1 MRSIRFSLT
10 VCFVLLLGLAL
21 GTASVLAYQSAK
33 TSIQG
38 RLNAQKELAE
48 ARYKDL
54 VRDEE
59 NRLDEALLFQ
69 AQTIARIV
77 QFHVDWGK
85 LRFLELHTLG
95 ILSSPLSPN
104 GHITSTSWIIQSN
117 RAFATDMFRKN
128 TPEVRFDQTEIFNR
142 LDGQV
147 AEFFQFDTAWNAS
160 YKSNSLGSY
169 SLPLNREKFAP
180 EEVLH
185 WEFED
190 VKLSESLKVRKVAL
204 KASRFLF
211 GPSNR
216 GSSNRGSRGSS
227 FSSRDRN
234 ERQGNAPLTP
244 PTSLGTGNES
254 PFRPAIFI
262 QCAYDIAKRDAK
274 FQAFLAEKE
283 EELATFENEQN
294 ASLKLFRDRLIAIN
308 ISTFVFGGFICLWLV
323 KLGLEPLR
331 NLSLSV
337 SRINEKEFRLD
348 TDTSTMPVELQP
360 ISIRL
365 ENTLAL
371 LQKAF
376 NREKQATADITHELR
391 TPLAAMITTLD
402 VALRKSRTAEEYK
415 SILEEIRG
423 SCGQMHGEVERLLT
437 LARLDAGADSLRPET
452 FELSSLCI
460 DCIQMIRPL
469 ADKKSVTI
477 SMDGIDSLEI
487 TTDPGK
493 LKEILTNLL
502 HNSIQYN
509 RHGGWVSLGFYA
521 KPGSIIIEV
530 RDNGIGIRKENLT
543 RVFERFYREDPSRGH
558 GDLTNSGLGLAIVK
572 GFVELLGGT
581 ITVESSPETGSTFK
595 IVLPAPVSKGSSV
608 VSRI

>member
-10 VCFVLLLGLAL
+10 ICFVLLLGLAL
-21 GTASVLAYQSAK
+21 GTASVFAYQSAK

-128 TPEVRFDQTEIFNR
+128 TPVVRFDQAEIFNR

-147 AEFFQFDTAWNAS
+147 AEFFQFDTAWNSS
-160 YKSNSLGSY
+160 YKSNSLGSH
-169 SLPLNREKFAP
+169 SLPLNRDKFAP

-190 VKLSESLKVRKVAL
+190 VQLSETLKVRKVAL

-211 GPSNR
+211 GPS
-216 GSSNRGSRGSS
+216 SRGSRGSS
-227 FSSRDRN
+227 FSGRDRN
-234 ERQGNAPLTP
+234 ERQGNAPLAP
-244 PTSLGTGNES
+244 PTSSGTGNES
-254 PFRPAIFI
+254 SFRPAIFI

-274 FQAFLAEKE
+274 CQAFLAEKE
-283 EELATFENEQN
+283 EEITTFENEQK
-294 ASLKLFRDRLIAIN
+294 ASLKLFRDRLTAIN

-348 TDTSTMPVELQP
+348 TDSSTMPVELQP

-437 LARLDAGADSLRPET
+437 LARLDAGADPLRPET
-452 FELSSLCI
+452 FELSSLCG

-469 ADKKSVTI
+469 ADQKSVTI
-477 SMDGIDSLEI
+477 SMDGISSLEI

-509 RHGGWVSLGFYA
+509 RPGGWISLAFQA

-530 RDNGIGIRKENLT
+530 RDNGIGIRRENLT
-543 RVFERFYREDPSRGH
+543 RVFERFYREDPSRGQ

-595 IVLPAPVSKGSSV
+595 IVLPAPVSRGSSV